1 MQNEDGSKLAEIPVD
16 AHENETT
23 HCLIHRS
30 VDEKSALICQ
40 TFWQL
45 IDYLWVKCWKML
57 VTIFQ
62 TTKWSLKLLYPFNT
76 PKPKYSSSA
85 IINNKEKQQTFETLT
100 ELQSEMF
107 ENSLGDYQNRKEKLS
122 VWISI
127 FVAEK
132 YD

>member
-1 MQNEDGSKLAEIPVD
+1 MQNEDGSKL
-16 AHENETT
+16 
-23 HCLIHRS
+23 
-30 VDEKSALICQ
+30 ALICQ

-85 IINNKEKQQTFETLT
+85 IINNKEKQQTFETW
-100 ELQSEMF
+100 QSS
-107 ENSLGDYQNRKEKLS
+107 NQKCLK
-122 VWISI
+122 IH
-127 FVAEK
+127 
-132 YD
+132 